1 MTRTETNE
9 ANLKSLS
16 TIAIKGL
23 PGNPTIPEDKAL
35 KAILES
41 VNKSLHGHLN
51 DLCKLYTKNVC
62 TNRNTEEM
70 IDQVKTAV
78 SEVASTCS
86 PSPSYV
92 QIASA
97 TPALPISAHTTLAR
111 AQNKFR
117 VLIKTDRIV
126 KLRDNGIMI
135 ESTSK
140 EIETLLDGEKLK
152 EAKLEARKPKKM
164 WPKAVIYNVPLDIEE
179 EELKEKLKSNCKNMS

>member
-16 TIAIKGL
+16 TIAVKGL
-23 PGNPTIPEDKAL
+23 PGNPTIPEGKAL

-41 VNKSLHGHLN
+41 VNKCVDVMADFVISTKEPYTKRSQAVTAVIALHGHLN
-51 DLCKLYTKNVC
+51 DLCRLYTKNVC

-70 IDQVKTAV
+70 IDQVKTVV

-97 TPALPISAHTTLAR
+97 AQALPTA
-111 AQNKFR
+111 
-117 VLIKTDRIV
+117 LI
-126 KLRDNGIMI
+126 
-135 ESTSK
+135 
-140 EIETLLDGEKLK
+140 
-152 EAKLEARKPKKM
+152 P
-164 WPKAVIYNVPLDIEE
+164 P
-179 EELKEKLKSNCKNMS
+179 